1 MIDHA
6 GDSGTALAI
15 VKPSKPLAPVVSIMP
30 AQARS
35 DDHLIELWLRPR
47 SPRTC
52 RAYQADITAF
62 RARITSPLR
71 DLTLSDLYGFQ
82 DSLAGLAPATR
93 ARKISSVKS
102 LLSKGHKLGYL
113 PINLGAGWE
122 LPKIENVLGERIL
135 AEHQVRDLLAAAQNQ
150 RDRAL
155 LRIFYYGGLR
165 ISEVCGLRVR
175 HLQPN
180 GEAGQVSVFGKG
192 GRTRTVLLKA
202 SVWRELEQ
210 LRTDDPEEPVFR
222 SRQRRPS
229 GTSNA
234 NQMNPSQVH
243 NIVKEAA
250 RRAGLPTGVSAH
262 WLRHAHVSHALD
274 NNAPIH
280 LVQATVGHA
289 SLTTTSR
296 YAHAR
301 PNESSST
308 YLPG

>member
-1 MIDHA
+1 MTEA
-6 GDSGTALAI
+6 SSSKALVVI
-15 VKPSKPLAPVVSIMP
+15 EPPSVPASIATTMP
-30 AQARS
+30 AQAGS
-35 DDHLIELWLRPR
+35 DDHLIELWLHPR
-47 SPRTC
+47 SPRTR
-52 RAYQADITAF
+52 RAYEADIAAF
-62 RARITSPLR
+62 RSRMTSPLR
-71 DLTLSDLYGFQ
+71 SLTLSDLYGFQ
-82 DSLAGLAPATR
+82 HSLSGFAPATQ
-93 ARKISSVKS
+93 ARRISSVKS

-135 AEHQVRDLLAAAQNQ
+135 DEKQVRDLLAAAQSQ
-150 RDRAL
+150 RDRVL
-155 LRIFYYGGLR
+155 LRVLYYGGLR

-192 GRTRTVLLKA
+192 GRTRTVLLKVT
-202 SVWRELEQ
+202 VWRELDQ
-210 LRTDDPEEPVFR
+210 LRTDDSDAPVFR
-222 SRQRRPS
+222 SRQRRPG
-229 GTSNA
+229 GTRDA

-243 NIVKEAA
+243 NIVKAAA
-250 RRAGLPTGVSAH
+250 RRAGLPVGVSAH

-280 LVQATVGHA
+280 LVRATVGHA
-289 SLTTTSR
+289 SLSTTSR
-296 YAHAR
+296 YVHAR

>member
-6 GDSGTALAI
+6 SDSGTALAI

-135 AEHQVRDLLAAAQNQ
+135 AEHQVRDFVGRCSEPARSGAAAHLLLWRPTDQ
-150 RDRAL
+150 R
-155 LRIFYYGGLR
+155 G
-165 ISEVCGLRVR
+165 VR
-175 HLQPN
+175 L
-180 GEAGQVSVFGKG
+180 
-192 GRTRTVLLKA
+192 
-202 SVWRELEQ
+202 
-210 LRTDDPEEPVFR
+210 
-222 SRQRRPS
+222 
-229 GTSNA
+229 
-234 NQMNPSQVH
+234 
-243 NIVKEAA
+243 
-250 RRAGLPTGVSAH
+250 
-262 WLRHAHVSHALD
+262 
-274 NNAPIH
+274 
-280 LVQATVGHA
+280 
-289 SLTTTSR
+289 
-296 YAHAR
+296 AR
-301 PNESSST
+301 P
-308 YLPG
+308 PPPAKR

>member
-1 MIDHA
+1 M
-6 GDSGTALAI
+6 
-15 VKPSKPLAPVVSIMP
+15 
-30 AQARS
+30 
-35 DDHLIELWLRPR
+35 
-47 SPRTC
+47 
-52 RAYQADITAF
+52 
-62 RARITSPLR
+62 
-71 DLTLSDLYGFQ
+71 
-82 DSLAGLAPATR
+82 
-93 ARKISSVKS
+93 
-102 LLSKGHKLGYL
+102 
-113 PINLGAGWE
+113 
-122 LPKIENVLGERIL
+122 
-135 AEHQVRDLLAAAQNQ
+135 
-150 RDRAL
+150 
-155 LRIFYYGGLR
+155 
-165 ISEVCGLRVR
+165 CGLRVR